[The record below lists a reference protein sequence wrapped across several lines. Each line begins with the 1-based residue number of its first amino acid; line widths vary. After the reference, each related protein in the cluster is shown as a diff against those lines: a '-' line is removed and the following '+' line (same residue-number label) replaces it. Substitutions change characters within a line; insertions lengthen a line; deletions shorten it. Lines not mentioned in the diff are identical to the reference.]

1 MLLIIDPALKINHTS
16 ASSYLFPLFFFY
28 VIGFFV
34 VFLGGGL
41 SHVFLRTLQMPVM
54 SHILMISQGS
64 GPYSIHSYLLK
75 HLISN
80 RCEPYVE
87 HKLM

>member
-1 MLLIIDPALKINHTS
+1 MLLIIDPTLKINHTS

-28 VIGFFV
+28 VIGFLLFSW
-34 VFLGGGL
+34 GGL

-54 SHILMISQGS
+54 SHILMMSQCS

-87 HKLM
+87 HKLV